1 MTKVTSAVDAR
12 RNLGQLLNTVSLT
25 QEDVIIERAGKPI
38 ARLTSCEARHTRYFA
53 SVGAPEPVAAR
64 NRRRLLMASHI
75 RGSGEGSADAPWL
88 GDRCICLT
96 YARPGLYWTTG
107 GTRL

>member
-38 ARLTSCEARHTRYFA
+38 ARLTSCETTPTTAEGKLDLRRSRGLGRDLWRELGSEEYL
-53 SVGAPEPVAAR
+53 SQERAAW
-64 NRRRLLMASHI
+64 
-75 RGSGEGSADAPWL
+75 D
-88 GDRCICLT
+88 
-96 YARPGLYWTTG
+96 
-107 GTRL
+107 

>member
-38 ARLTSCEARHTRYFA
+38 ARLTSCETTPASSEGKLDLRRARAGRLGGLVARSPGRLA
-53 SVGAPEPVAAR
+53 SS
-64 NRRRLLMASHI
+64 RRR
-75 RGSGEGSADAPWL
+75 
-88 GDRCICLT
+88 
-96 YARPGLYWTTG
+96 
-107 GTRL
+107 